1 MAKDNSLLLIGGA
14 AAVLLLMSGGSGK
27 KKKASPSK
35 DEGSPFEELDAE
47 ESGASDPAVG
57 PGVEG
62 GAVLGRTTSYKR
74 YDQSADNL
82 EKFNREFVRA
92 VALIA
97 ATHTRPINS
106 EIANALSSM
115 IQRDLL
121 TWIKFYQSR
130 TSTKLETP
138 PGTNLKPSSRGF
150 MSYPDKMQY
159 EVSQFLNTNLNASD
173 LGVSTSLNSSIA
185 KVKKDAIPKI
195 NIDTL
200 TTAGNLNKR
209 YKIQWERAPRPK
221 VAVVKA
227 VKATAR
233 PINGSR
239 TNVPKGGSRANVPKG
254 GYSIR
259 MKKGGM
265 ISAPTLGELSKKML
279 PVIVEDQAGKLK
291 IPGGASAAKRGA
303 EELLNFI
310 PSSFSTNSILDTL
323 LNSLGDKIPV
333 PGSILSKLKIE
344 VRKQFNKALPMVQA
358 H

>member
-27 KKKASPSK
+27 KKKAPPSK

-47 ESGASDPAVG
+47 EPGASDPAVG

-130 TSTKLETP
+130 TSTKPETP
-138 PGTNLKPSSRGF
+138 PGTNLKPISRGF

-221 VAVVKA
+221 VDVVKA
-227 VKATAR
+227 VKANAR
-233 PINGSR
+233 PIN
-239 TNVPKGGSRANVPKG
+239 GSRANVPKG

-303 EELLNFI
+303 EELLKFI
-310 PSSFSTNSILDTL
+310 PSSFSPNSILDTL